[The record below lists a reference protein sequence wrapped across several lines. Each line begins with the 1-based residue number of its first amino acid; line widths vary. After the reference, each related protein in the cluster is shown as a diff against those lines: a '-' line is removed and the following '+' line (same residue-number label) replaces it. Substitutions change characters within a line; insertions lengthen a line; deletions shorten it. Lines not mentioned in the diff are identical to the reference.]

1 MKVVGVFL
9 SHQKGAA
16 EIVLDC
22 TKLTRSFRIKK
33 VQSD

>member
-16 EIVLDC
+16 EIVLGR
-22 TKLTRSFRIKK
+22 TKLKRSFRIKK
-33 VQSD
+33 VQRD